1 MTGLKGQPVADIR
14 AQVQQYLNDNPQTKA
29 EIQAIRAPLADI
41 RTRCGAGEDV
51 ALQ

>member
-29 EIQAIRAPLADI
+29 EIQAIRQPLADI
-41 RTRCGAGEDV
+41 RIRCGAGEDV